1 MILLYKNIDF
11 KEYRVYIV
19 LDFFIFDFDFNC
31 DYIISC
37 FVYWNIVYVDY
48 LEYVYM
54 IVNINFIIEILFYF
68 FYNDFKGFFFI

>member
-68 FYNDFKGFFFI
+68 FIMILKVFF

>member
-1 MILLYKNIDF
+1 MILLYKNIYF

-19 LDFFIFDFDFNC
+19 LDFFIFGFDFNC

-68 FYNDFKGFFFI
+68 FIMILKVFF